1 MHSIWS
7 KKTTTTTNDEHK
19 NVVAKQSKKNWESY
33 KCNELLHSTTS
44 KHTNFYKHT
53 LVDSSIRLLVSPVLH
68 GQSNTISPA
77 TFYAKQST
85 QITSIAYKW
94 VMPIFMFRNRWL
106 LEMLKPNN
114 LFNDRI
120 YKTKK
125 KKLKWTT
132 HDCIQQ
138 WRQLAKIHRV
148 FFGFIPNSVEIF
160 AAQNSTYT
168 YFSNQKKKINRNC
181 VRASCELSFVLN
193 CRFDE
198 ISCYDEYVNFFF
210 FYSQFL
216 VCPIRNFFVYLTL
229 SLTFVEKFMCYD
241 YLSDSN

>member
-94 VMPIFMFRNRWL
+94 VMPIFMFRNRWS

-125 KKLKWTT
+125 KKIKMNNTRLYTAMKAT
-132 HDCIQQ
+132 CKNPP
-138 WRQLAKIHRV
+138 R
-148 FFGFIPNSVEIF
+148 FF
-160 AAQNSTYT
+160 
-168 YFSNQKKKINRNC
+168 R
-181 VRASCELSFVLN
+181 
-193 CRFDE
+193 
-198 ISCYDEYVNFFF
+198 
-210 FYSQFL
+210 FYS
-216 VCPIRNFFVYLTL
+216 
-229 SLTFVEKFMCYD
+229 KFRGNICGTKFN
-241 YLSDSN
+241 LHVF